1 VSARNNIWTTNN
13 GSKGNIMDIKVF
25 IEIPEGGKVKYER
38 DEETGMLMCDRIL
51 HTPMYYPANYGY
63 VIDSLGEDGDPTD
76 IILLASEAIIP
87 GVGIK
92 AKLIGMLEMSDE
104 EGVDTKLIAVPIQK
118 VDPLFGTWNDIQDIP
133 EHTKNKIKHFFDHY
147 KDLEPGKFVKTG
159 AFLGATD
166 ATKVLEADMKRGTK

>member
-1 VSARNNIWTTNN
+1 MTDTA
-13 GSKGNIMDIKVF
+13 MQIKVF
-25 IEIPEGGKVKYER
+25 IEIPEGCKVKYER
-38 DEETGMLMCDRIL
+38 DEKTGMLMCDRIL
-51 HTPMYYPANYGY
+51 HTPMNFPFNYGF

-76 IILLASEAIIP
+76 IVLLTSEAIVG

-118 VDPLFGTWNDIQDIP
+118 VDPLFGSWNDIADVP
-133 EHTKNKIKHFFDHY
+133 EHTKNRIKHFFDHY

-159 AFLGATD
+159 EFLGA
-166 ATKVLEADMKRGTK
+166 AEAAAVLEADMKRGQK